1 VPVLTLEIEFM
12 AIENLINDPRIKQ
25 IIVHPDDDISQWR
38 NDLQRFLNG
47 DASLTRSSAGESGIK
62 AIQRLLI
69 FLGYST
75 SSTGAFSI
83 DGDFGRG
90 TNRAVAQFQVEHNLN
105 PAITRNTICYA
116 CKWNTARAL
125 ITAIPDAKLTLE
137 TLEKMLR
144 VALSRIDAGPMMIG
158 KFDDAIFHLNA
169 LHKNRF
175 LDCKGILERYGA
187 MAQTASEQIGREKG
201 ITVRPEWILAVI
213 RQETSG
219 VIRPRFEQH
228 YLSSLNTA
236 HPDKPL
242 EELRMQSMS
251 MGLGQIM
258 GSNYKQAG
266 AASATELFTAPA
278 DQQVKFVAHF
288 LCGKKEEVQKSV
300 PSDGDFRS
308 VARFYNGPKYE
319 AHHYHEQLAR
329 WHREFKML
337 LG

>member
-1 VPVLTLEIEFM
+1 M
-12 AIENLINDPRIKQ
+12 AIENLIKDSRIKQ
-25 IIVHPDDDISQWR
+25 VITHPDDDDSLWHA
-38 NDLQRFLNG
+38 DLQRFLNG
-47 DASLTRSSAGESGIK
+47 DASLTRASAGEDGIK

-90 TNRAVAQFQVEHNLN
+90 TNRAVAQFQVENNLN
-105 PAITRNTICYA
+105 PAITRNAVCYD
-116 CKWNTARAL
+116 CQWNTARAL
-125 ITAIPDAKLTLE
+125 ITAIPDAKLTLA
-137 TLEKMLR
+137 TLEKMLS
-144 VALSRIDAGPMMIG
+144 VMLARIDNGQIMVG

-169 LHKNRF
+169 LHKSRF
-175 LDCKGILERYGA
+175 LDCKGILNKYGV
-187 MAQTASEQIGREKG
+187 MAQTASEQVEQEKG
-201 ITVRPEWILAVI
+201 ITVRPEWILAII

-219 VIRPRFEQH
+219 IIRPRFEQH
-228 YLSSLNTA
+228 YLSRLNKD
-236 HPDKPL
+236 HPDAAL

-258 GSNYKQAG
+258 GSNYKQVG
-266 AASATELFTAPA
+266 AASAAELFTASA
-278 DQQVKFVAHF
+278 DRQVKFVARF
-288 LCGKKEEVQKSV
+288 LCGRKDEVKKTA
-300 PSDGDFRS
+300 PADADFRR

-337 LG
+337 LQ